1 MTFTL
6 SAALMAKREARRL
19 LAARPT
25 ADKLRILETLR
36 IRDRVLGRAAVH
48 DERAPRD
55 RDSAAPDVGRLD
67 GR

>member
-19 LAARPT
+19 LAARP
-25 ADKLRILETLR
+25 AAEKLRILETLR